1 MRSGPDNERNL
12 SYVCSDKLNDPSF
25 YKIDSKRYPKL
36 FKEKSFKKASMRH
49 NLEDISSCGQKWTR
63 KLGREGKRGLTQ
75 GKMKGGNEWDG
86 TLDSCPRW
94 SLWTEKY
101 LKGKSKAMACIFSDC
116 QVGSLL
122 INGKTIFF
130 PVLGN
135 IPTIV
140 QNHLL
145 N

>member
-1 MRSGPDNERNL
+1 MSC
-12 SYVCSDKLNDPSF
+12 VCSDKLNDLSF
-25 YKIDSKRYPKL
+25 YKINSKRYPKL

-63 KLGREGKRGLTQ
+63 KLGREGKRGLTRE
-75 GKMKGGNEWDG
+75 KMKEGNEWDG
-86 TLDSCPRW
+86 TLDSCPRG
-94 SLWTEKY
+94 SLRTEKY
-101 LKGKSKAMACIFSDC
+101 LKGKSKETACIFSDC

-122 INGKTIFF
+122 INGKTISF
-130 PVLGN
+130 PVVGN
-135 IPTIV
+135 TTTIF